1 MMLLSC
7 NSGPD
12 NHTVSFSL
20 NGGQFPE
27 GYETTITVP
36 DGNTLEDIPEPE
48 KESTYS
54 YRYTFAGWY
63 TDEALTTEY
72 DMSLPVTGSMTLYAK
87 WNRYAISHTKRYTVS
102 FQSNGGT
109 EVASQSVVSGN
120 MAEKPEEPEKE
131 GYSFD
136 GWYSDENTSVLYDFD
151 APVTSSITLY
161 AKWAKAWTVTFSIDD
176 LNKYEVFK
184 GIAIEKDTLYV
195 KDGNKITFPEITI
208 GEDPLS
214 NIKFK
219 DTSTGLGFDSDS
231 SISKDLSLAA
241 FIDDYVIAGNT
252 YYVSSAEGL
261 MAWAMAVNTTGID
274 YNCVQLE
281 DISL

>member
-1 MMLLSC
+1 M
-7 NSGPD
+7 
-12 NHTVSFSL
+12 
-20 NGGQFPE
+20 
-27 GYETTITVP
+27 
-36 DGNTLEDIPEPE
+36 
-48 KESTYS
+48 
-54 YRYTFAGWY
+54 
-63 TDEALTTEY
+63 
-72 DMSLPVTGSMTLYAK
+72 
-87 WNRYAISHTKRYTVS
+87 
-102 FQSNGGT
+102 
-109 EVASQSVVSGN
+109 
-120 MAEKPEEPEKE
+120 
-131 GYSFD
+131 
-136 GWYSDENTSVLYDFD
+136 
-151 APVTSSITLY
+151 
-161 AKWAKAWTVTFSIDD
+161 TFSIDD